1 MIGRSSINYIN
12 NKRMKNTTLL
22 FLVMIVSSATQVLA
36 QNVTARTNEFE
47 VDLSDPKKQMF
58 STVPSINWI
67 SPLPEMN
74 YSQEA
79 KFKIKFDVE
88 SDRNIKDVTIYVKET
103 EATASRGQTSVKP
116 QAGQEL
122 RMTIEKTLTLMDG
135 ENLIEVVA
143 ENVDGQKSYATRKI
157 HVGSVGLADA
167 SKLDRTDYA
176 LIFATDQYDNWSDLV
191 NPVFDSKTIAEE
203 LKNTYGYK
211 IEVVEN
217 ATQAEVLKKLREYAE
232 KKYRPLDQ
240 LFIFFAG
247 HGTYDQTFGEGFVVT
262 KESQVNDEAKTTY
275 LSHNRLRS
283 IVNNVPCDHI
293 FLAMDVCFGGTFDA
307 ALASSRGQDEEVYKE
322 QNVGEFITRKLT
334 YKTRRFLTSGG
345 KTYVSDGIPGKHS
358 PFAKNFLEAL
368 RSRGGKDGVLT
379 LPELY
384 TYVERLKIQ
393 PRFGEFGDNAPGSD
407 FVFVMK

>member
-1 MIGRSSINYIN
+1 MKSRSFLSFVLLVSGV
-12 NKRMKNTTLL
+12 TTL
-22 FLVMIVSSATQVLA
+22 MA
-36 QNVTARTNEFE
+36 QNVSTRTNEFE
-47 VDLSDPKKQMF
+47 VDFSDPKKLV
-58 STVPSINWI
+58 STTIPVINWVT
-67 SPLPEMN
+67 PVAETN
-74 YSQEA
+74 YAQEN
-79 KFKIKFDVE
+79 KYKIKVEVE
-88 SDRNIKDVTIYVKET
+88 SDKPIKSITIYVKED
-103 EATASRGQTSVKP
+103 EAAASRGMTSMKP
-116 QAGQEL
+116 DAGQEL
-122 RMTIEKTLTLMDG
+122 KMVVEKSITLMEG
-135 ENLIEVVA
+135 ENLLEVVA
-143 ENVDGQKSYATRKI
+143 ENTDGQKTISYRKV
-157 HVGSVGLADA
+157 HVGSTGLADA
-167 SKLDRTDYA
+167 GKLDRTDYA

-203 LKNTYGYK
+203 LKKTYGYK
-211 IEVVEN
+211 VEVIEN
-217 ATQAEVLKKLREYAE
+217 ASQSDVLKKMREYAE
-232 KKYRPLDQ
+232 KKYKPLDQ

-262 KESQVNDEAKTTY
+262 KESQLNDEAKTSY

-283 IVNNVPCDHI
+283 IVNNVPCEHI

-307 ALASSRGQDEEVYKE
+307 ALASSRGAGAEEVYKE
-322 QNVGEFITRKLT
+322 QGQAEFITRKLT

-407 FVFVMK
+407 FIFVVK

>member
-1 MIGRSSINYIN
+1 
-12 NKRMKNTTLL
+12 MKSKF
-22 FLVMIVSSATQVLA
+22 FLSFAMMALCFAYVNA
-36 QNVTARTNEFE
+36 QNVNARTNEFE
-47 VDLSDPKKQMF
+47 VDFSDPKKVVD
-58 STVPSINWI
+58 TTIPVINWI
-67 SPLPEMN
+67 TPIAETN
-74 YSQEA
+74 YAQEN
-79 KFKIKFDVE
+79 KYKIKIEVE
-88 SDRNIKDVTIYVKET
+88 SDKALKSITIFVKENET
-103 EATASRGQTSVKP
+103 TSSRGMTSMKP
-116 QAGQEL
+116 EAGQEMK
-122 RMTIEKTLTLMDG
+122 MTVEKSLTLMEG
-135 ENLIEVVA
+135 ENLLEVVA
-143 ENVDGQKSYATRKI
+143 ENMDGQKTISYRKI
-157 HVGSVGLADA
+157 HVGGTGLADA
-167 SKLDRTDYA
+167 SKLNRTDYA

-203 LKNTYGYK
+203 LKKTYGYK
-211 IEVVEN
+211 VEVIEN
-217 ATQAEVLKKLREYAE
+217 ASQSEVLKKMREFAE
-232 KKYRPLDQ
+232 KKYQPLDQ

-262 KESQVNDEAKTTY
+262 KESQTNDEAKTTY

-283 IVNNVPCDHI
+283 IVNNIPCDHI

-307 ALASSRGQDEEVYKE
+307 ALASSRGAGAEEVYKE
-322 QNVGEFITRKLT
+322 QGTAEFITRKLT

-368 RSRGGKDGVLT
+368 RSRGGRDGILT

-407 FVFVMK
+407 FIFVAK

>member
-1 MIGRSSINYIN
+1 MKRNVSLFFALIGLTI
-12 NKRMKNTTLL
+12 T
-22 FLVMIVSSATQVLA
+22 SAMA
-36 QNVTARTNEFE
+36 QNVSARTAEFD

-58 STVPSINWI
+58 STVPSINFI
-67 SPLPEMN
+67 LPIAEMN
-74 YSQEA
+74 YSQES
-79 KFKIKFDVE
+79 KFKIKLDVE
-88 SDRNIKDVTIYVKET
+88 SDRQIKDVTIYVKES

-122 RMTIEKTLTLMDG
+122 RFTIEKTITLMDG

-143 ENVDGQKSYATRKI
+143 ENIDGQKSYATRKV

-176 LIFATDQYDNWSDLV
+176 LIFATDQNDNWSDLV

-211 IEVVEN
+211 VDIVEN
-217 ATQAEVLKKLREYAE
+217 ATQTEVLKKLREYAE
-232 KKYRPLDQ
+232 KKYKPLDQ

-262 KESQVNDEAKTTY
+262 RESQVNDEGKATY

-379 LPELY
+379 LPELF

-407 FVFVMK
+407 FVFVLK

>member
-1 MIGRSSINYIN
+1 MLRKVSMTIILTGLSIA
-12 NKRMKNTTLL
+12 
-22 FLVMIVSSATQVLA
+22 SVLA
-36 QNVTARTNEFE
+36 QNVSARTSEFE

-58 STVPSINWI
+58 STVPSITWI
-67 SPLPEMN
+67 SPMAEMN
-74 YSQEA
+74 YSQEQ
-79 KFKIKFDVE
+79 KLKIKLDVE
-88 SDRNIKDVTIYVKET
+88 SDRSIKDVTIFVKEG
-103 EATASRGQTSVKP
+103 EASASRGQTSVKP

-122 RMTIEKTLTLMDG
+122 RFTIEKTITLMDG
-135 ENLIEVVA
+135 ENIIEVVA

-176 LIFATDQYDNWSDLV
+176 LIFATDEYDNWSDLV

-211 IEVVEN
+211 VDVVQN
-217 ATQAEVLKKLREYAE
+217 ASQSEVLKKLRDYAE
-232 KKYRPLDQ
+232 KKYKPLDQ

-262 KESQVNDEAKTTY
+262 RESQVNDEAKTSY

-307 ALASSRGQDEEVYKE
+307 ALASSRGQDEEVYRE